1 MKKLSLLFA
10 VLSLV
15 VIVIIGQLRQR
26 ERPED
31 SLTELRRSLSAVGER
46 SADHSRFAGLDQSFR
61 DASEVTAVCI
71 ECHNQTAAEVMA
83 GNHWNWER
91 EEYIPDRGIVYLGK
105 KNALNNFCI
114 GTRGNEQSCAKCHV
128 GYGMDTAGNVFVD
141 ADNIDCLVC
150 HDNTETYVKGRGLAG
165 RPAANVD
172 LRAVAMSVGRP
183 QRSNC
188 GVCHYYGGGGN
199 NVKHGDLDVA
209 LDNADRELD
218 VHMDIA
224 GANLQCVD
232 CHQTRDHNIAGK
244 VYSLSSMN
252 TNRNRCEDCHGEAP
266 HSDDVL
272 NEHNLKVAC
281 QSCHIPRYAKANATK
296 MSWDWSTAG
305 RLQDGQPFHEEDSL
319 GNHTYLSIK
328 GSFTWERDLAP
339 DYIWFNGTASHYL
352 KGDVVGDTSQI
363 LILNQLHGNYAD
375 PEARIV
381 PVKLHVARQPFDPVT
396 GMLII
401 PKLWASEKGLGAFW
415 RDFNWQQAASI
426 GMRESGLPFSG
437 EMRFIETGMYWPV
450 NHMVAPAQEALT
462 CSECHQREASR
473 LAGLTDFYL
482 PGRDYSASLDTAG
495 LLLIFASLSGVLGH
509 GFLRLVSSLRRKGKA
524 IDED

>member
-31 SLTELRRSLSAVGER
+31 SLTELRRAFRLSESVPPTTADLPGWISPFAMPVKSLR
-46 SADHSRFAGLDQSFR
+46 SASNAIIKPPLKLCRAITGIGSARNIYPIAASFISVRRMHSIIFASVR
-61 DASEVTAVCI
+61 
-71 ECHNQTAAEVMA
+71 AAMSRVVQVPCWVR
-83 GNHWNWER
+83 H
-91 EEYIPDRGIVYLGK
+91 
-105 KNALNNFCI
+105 
-114 GTRGNEQSCAKCHV
+114 
-128 GYGMDTAGNVFVD
+128 GYCWQCFVD

-252 TNRNRCEDCHGEAP
+252 TNRNQCEDCHGEAP

-305 RLQDGQPFHEEDSL
+305 RLLDGQPFHEEDSL